1 MVLVPYLFLTSVRH
15 YKASPFIVRQ
25 TTAAMLLSKWCFW
38 RLLLSLACRKIATVA
53 AWIGPTKQHALFR
66 REVVPPPPA
75 ALAATRR
82 RFLLTGGTTTTV
94 AIILPPPAQAFDGGI
109 GGLGKTRPETGVV
122 LVGPPTQTSSG
133 LVSAELLLDERTGDV
148 ALVSF
153 QTPWPLL
160 TTSTGLE
167 ARDLAT
173 SDAAFCH
180 VVPGTLWRPASSSPK
195 AAAKGLQ
202 QVLQTTVLATQGKF
216 GMYGPVTE
224 VKVKPVLDEPSL
236 YTLSFT
242 TLTPGMR
249 ESDRKYYVAV
259 QTVQQTLVLLLVGT
273 TANRFGSQEGILR
286 RVAQSWQVVS
296 APPKATRR

>member
-1 MVLVPYLFLTSVRH
+1 MF
-15 YKASPFIVRQ
+15 F
-25 TTAAMLLSKWCFW
+25 SKWCFW
-38 RLLLSLACRKIATVA
+38 LLILSLACRKIVTVA

-66 REVVPPPPA
+66 REVVPPPSA
-75 ALAATRR
+75 ALSATRR

-94 AIILPPPAQAFDGGI
+94 AIILVPPVQAFDGGV

-133 LVSAELLLDERTGDV
+133 LVSAELLLDERTGNV

-180 VVPGTLWRPASSSPK
+180 VVPGTLGGGAGGAPK